1 MDLHATNRIQFWHNK
16 FTFINDFPW
25 NTSDVVVTH
34 GYISY
39 HLLVIIICFLRI
51 PARIFGCVYVLIA
64 LIAMPVDITCFFAY
78 KIGRVMVKSK
88 KIKSTF
94 KNQYVWQW
102 IKSFFL
108 FIWNNTGDKSVK
120 TVVIFIILG
129 YKV

>member
-1 MDLHATNRIQFWHNK
+1 MDLHATNRIQFWHKK

-34 GYISY
+34 GYICY

-88 KIKSTF
+88 EIKSTF
-94 KNQYVWQW
+94 KNQYLWQW